1 MAARSSILTWK
12 SHGQRSLVGYHP
24 RGRRESDTTERPS
37 RDTQVN
43 QQKLPQERAHST
55 PVLGTVPIKERG
67 LL

>member
-1 MAARSSILTWK
+1 M
-12 SHGQRSLVGYHP
+12 GYHP

-55 PVLGTVPIKERG
+55 PVLGTVPIKKRG
-67 LL
+67 LP

>member
-43 QQKLPQERAHST
+43 QQKLQS
-55 PVLGTVPIKERG
+55 G
-67 LL
+67 LPRSSPPA

>member
-1 MAARSSILTWK
+1 M
-12 SHGQRSLVGYHP
+12 GYHP
-24 RGRRESDTTERPS
+24 WGHRESDMTERPS

-55 PVLGTVPIKERG
+55 PALGTAPIKKRG